1 MRNPSALM
9 KGIQMSDSCYDPK
22 DRDKIRLKAQR
33 GILQFGN
40 STLNRKG
47 DSINGPR
54 VEKKDA
60 M

>member
-1 MRNPSALM
+1 
-9 KGIQMSDSCYDPK
+9 MSDSCYDPK